1 MQEIIVES
9 DEDLR
14 KGVSVLSKNE
24 PKFSYALSACG
35 LPTFRKDVNG
45 FEALFKIIVGQ
56 QLSTSAAQAIWT
68 KLKVCDLTT
77 NESVVAATES
87 TLRNAG
93 LSKTKVSYVKG
104 LALTDLDYGSFERKS
119 NAEVIQELTA
129 VRGIGLWTAQIYLMF
144 SLRRSDVF
152 APGDLALKEGARN
165 LLGLKNRPS
174 SDELNILSQGWKPYR
189 TIAALILWNYYGYI
203 KKNEILYQNRSWIE
217 FGSGTGVLALFI
229 SSLNW
234 SISGNTT
241 DFDDGIDDNIAKN
254 IKHNFDTNNNLVL
267 LRLFQYDVQILVI
280 LINQILRNPSIHGF

>member
-14 KGVSVLSKNE
+14 EGVSVLSKNE

-35 LPTFRKDVNG
+35 PPTLRKDVNG

-68 KLKVCDLTT
+68 KLKVCDLIT
-77 NESVVAATES
+77 NESVLAATES

-119 NAEVIQELTA
+119 NAEIIQELTA

-144 SLRRSDVF
+144 SLRRSDIF
-152 APGDLALKEGARN
+152 ASGDLALKEGTR
-165 LLGLKNRPS
+165 LLFGMKQRPS
-174 SDELNILSQGWKPYR
+174 SEELDDLAQLWRPFR
-189 TIAALILWNYYGYI
+189 TIAAMIIWRYYSY
-203 KKNEILYQNRSWIE
+203 KKKRKE
-217 FGSGTGVLALFI
+217 
-229 SSLNW
+229 
-234 SISGNTT
+234 
-241 DFDDGIDDNIAKN
+241 
-254 IKHNFDTNNNLVL
+254 
-267 LRLFQYDVQILVI
+267 
-280 LINQILRNPSIHGF
+280 